1 MLLLFCGGCSE
12 VRDSHELL
20 HSLLWMRTSAEYHVL
35 SVMTYQRAR
44 DALDRALI
52 DTRSTAS
59 IEQTGDFQH
68 LPPAVILDLDETVLD
83 NSPFEARLIAQRTTF
98 NQPMW
103 EQWVQ
108 EASAQAVPGVLEF
121 IAEARKKGS
130 PCSSSRTAGLTRNPQ
145 PGATSRNSAFTF
157 RSIPMPCCSKV
168 NLRSGGRRTNRAG
181 GDTWPSGT
189 GSCSSSGTIWEI
201 LSTGH
206 GTSRRIESHWPDNT
220 TIGGEGRGF
229 SFPIRCTVPGKHR
242 SLHRVSPTPIG

>member
-1 MLLLFCGGCSE
+1 MSHLARGTSAGGAFEQHRSWSFLLMLLLFCGGCSE

-121 IAEARKKGS
+121 IAEARKKGGRLVLRLEPRGS
-130 PCSSSRTAGLTRNPQ
+130 PGILNQAQPRETRHSPSDRSRCPA
-145 PGATSRNSAFTF
+145 A
-157 RSIPMPCCSKV
+157 
-168 NLRSGGRRTNRAG
+168 RR
-181 GDTWPSGT
+181 
-189 GSCSSSGTIWEI
+189 
-201 LSTGH
+201 
-206 GTSRRIESHWPDNT
+206 
-220 TIGGEGRGF
+220 
-229 SFPIRCTVPGKHR
+229 
-242 SLHRVSPTPIG
+242 